1 MSYKLDMA
9 MWENLDADADHHV
22 TPAELVAMGFNANL
36 MLDWLDTPGNGD
48 LLIDFAEYQVGAVN
62 KNKYD
67 VAARADSESAQELEL
82 IDDEEF
88 DVEEWPGVWDAYDAN
103 NDNIIDLNEW
113 MTVENL
119 IYGFT

>member
-62 KNKYD
+62 KNKFD
-67 VAARADSESAQELEL
+67 VAARADLESDQELEI
-82 IDDEEF
+82 IDYGEF
-88 DVEEWPGVWDAYDAN
+88 VEDEWPGSWPAFDAN
-103 NDNIIDLNEW
+103 NDDIIDLNEW
-113 MTVENL
+113 MEVEKL
-119 IYGFT
+119 IYDFT